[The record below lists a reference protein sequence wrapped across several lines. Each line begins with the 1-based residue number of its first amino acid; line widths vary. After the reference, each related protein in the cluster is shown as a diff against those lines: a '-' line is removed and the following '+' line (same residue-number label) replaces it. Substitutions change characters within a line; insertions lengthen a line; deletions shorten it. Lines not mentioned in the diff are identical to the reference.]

1 MGDHQPIEE
10 TGSYKGERDGPKK
23 GTGNTLR
30 EVLDLTIEGKNMDS
44 LQRMRYSDY

>member
-30 EVLDLTIEGKNMDS
+30 EVLDLTIEGKKYGFSSKNEI
-44 LQRMRYSDY
+44 